1 MGHQEM
7 RSPKFLKLDSINHYL
22 SRMPSTGDTGF
33 GAGFN
38 RKEQPT
44 PMTTQQPNPETVS
57 TESASTEEI
66 VTTELIEDSATV
78 NHVEIIETVI
88 SSLDQENTAMVS
100 QNEEGHLW
108 KFKYGSVEVFVQLT
122 GSTDDDT
129 FTVWSSVLQ
138 LPAKNE
144 PQLMRKLLEMNWSD
158 TFEAH
163 FAIVDNQVV
172 VLSTRTVAELSAG
185 EISRSITVVA
195 TIADDN
201 DDALHAEFGAA

>member
-1 MGHQEM
+1 
-7 RSPKFLKLDSINHYL
+7 
-22 SRMPSTGDTGF
+22 
-33 GAGFN
+33 
-38 RKEQPT
+38 
-44 PMTTQQPNPETVS
+44 MTTQEPNSETIS
-57 TESASTEEI
+57 TESLSTADI
-66 VTTELIEDSATV
+66 VTSEYIEDVTTV

-129 FTVWSSVLQ
+129 FTVWSAVLQ

-144 PQLMRKLLEMNWSD
+144 PELMRKLLEMNWSD

-163 FAIVDNQVV
+163 FAIVNSQVV
-172 VLSTRTVAELSAG
+172 VLSSRTVAELSPG

-201 DDALHAEFGAA
+201 DDALQSEFGAA